1 MIGPTTPRTSRSAS
15 ELISLDWIDIY
26 LELNMIRTVISLT
39 EDDKAW
45 LDRRAREEGVTMTE
59 VVRRSVGFY
68 RSVCDPG
75 DIDFLS
81 LLRGTAGTWK
91 NGDALEYQRR
101 MRREWG
107 A

>member
-1 MIGPTTPRTSRSAS
+1 
-15 ELISLDWIDIY
+15 
-26 LELNMIRTVISLT
+26 MIRTVISLT

-68 RSVCDPG
+68 RSVCDPE
-75 DIDFLS
+75 DAEFLS
-81 LLRGTAGTWK
+81 LLDSTSGTWK
-91 NGDALEYQRR
+91 HGEALAYQRS

>member
-1 MIGPTTPRTSRSAS
+1 MIGSVVLRTSQIVSG
-15 ELISLDWIDIY
+15 LISLDYIDIY
-26 LELNMIRTVISLT
+26 MEPNMIRTVVSLT

-68 RSVCDPG
+68 RSVCDPE
-75 DIDFLS
+75 DADFLS
-81 LLRGTAGTWK
+81 LLKSTAGTWR